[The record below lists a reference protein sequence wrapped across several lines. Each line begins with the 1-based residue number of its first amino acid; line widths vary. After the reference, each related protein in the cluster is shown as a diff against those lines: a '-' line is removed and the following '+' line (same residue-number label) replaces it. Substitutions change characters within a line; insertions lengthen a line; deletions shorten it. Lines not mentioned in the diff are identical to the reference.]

1 MKAFIDRIFK
11 KRKHDAE
18 QIEENKKVLAEQ
30 IETAIKNKIAQDKT
44 TEVAVEAIIEE
55 VKEVIK
61 KEEVKKEEVKKEEVV
76 VYPKPNHF
84 PDCNCFKCM
93 RWIKQNAK

>member
-11 KRKHDAE
+11 KRKKDAE
-18 QIEENKKVLAEQ
+18 QIEENKAILSKQ
-30 IETAIKNKIAQDKT
+30 IETAIKNKIVQDKA
-44 TEVAVEAIIEE
+44 TEVAVETIIEE

-61 KEEVKKEEVKKEEVV
+61 KEEVKKEEVVI
-76 VYPKPNHF
+76 YPKPNHF
-84 PDCNCFKCM
+84 PDCNCFKCV

>member
-11 KRKHDAE
+11 KKKKDAE
-18 QIEENKKVLAEQ
+18 QIEENKTILSKQ
-30 IETAIKNKIAQDKT
+30 IETSIKEKV
-44 TEVAVEAIIEE
+44 TEAAVESIIEE

-61 KEEVKKEEVKKEEVV
+61 KEEVKKEEVVI
-76 VYPKPNHF
+76 YPKPNHF
-84 PDCNCFKCM
+84 PDCNCFKCV

>member
-11 KRKHDAE
+11 KRKKNAE

-30 IETAIKNKIAQDKT
+30 IETAIKNKIAQDEA

-55 VKEVIK
+55 VKEVI
-61 KEEVKKEEVKKEEVV
+61 KKEEVV

-84 PDCNCFKCM
+84 PDCNCFKCI

>member
-11 KRKHDAE
+11 KRKHDAK
-18 QIEENKKVLAEQ
+18 QIEENKAILSEQ
-30 IETAIKNKIAQDKT
+30 IETAIKNKIAQDKA
-44 TEVAVEAIIEE
+44 TEAAVESIIEE

-61 KEEVKKEEVKKEEVV
+61 KEEVKKEEVVI
-76 VYPKPNHF
+76 YPKPNHF
-84 PDCNCFKCM
+84 PDCNCFKCV

>member
-1 MKAFIDRIFK
+1 MLNKLK
-11 KRKHDAE
+11 K
-18 QIEENKKVLAEQ
+18 IKKYLAEQ
-30 IETAIKNKIAQDKT
+30 IETAIKNKIAQDKA

-61 KEEVKKEEVKKEEVV
+61 KEEVKKEEVVI
-76 VYPKPNHF
+76 YPKPNHF
-84 PDCNCFKCM
+84 PDCNCFKCV

>member
-11 KRKHDAE
+11 KRKKDAE
-18 QIEENKKVLAEQ
+18 QIEENKAILSKQ
-30 IETAIKNKIAQDKT
+30 IETAIKNKIAQDEA

-76 VYPKPNHF
+76 IYPKPNHF
-84 PDCNCFKCM
+84 PDCNCFKCV
-93 RWIKQNAK
+93 RWIRQNAK

>member
-11 KRKHDAE
+11 KRKKNAE

-30 IETAIKNKIAQDKT
+30 IETAIKNKIAQDEA

-61 KEEVKKEEVKKEEVV
+61 KEEVKKEEVVI
-76 VYPKPNHF
+76 YPKPNHF
-84 PDCNCFKCM
+84 PDCNCFKCV

>member
-18 QIEENKKVLAEQ
+18 QIEENKKILAEQ
-30 IETAIKNKIAQDKT
+30 IETAIKNKIAQDEA

-55 VKEVIK
+55 VKEVI
-61 KEEVKKEEVKKEEVV
+61 KKEEVKKEEVV

>member
-11 KRKHDAE
+11 KRKKDAE

-30 IETAIKNKIAQDKT
+30 IETSIKEKVTQA
-44 TEVAVEAIIEE
+44 AVETIIEE
-55 VKEVIK
+55 VKEVI
-61 KEEVKKEEVKKEEVV
+61 KKEEVKKEEVV

-84 PDCNCFKCM
+84 PDCNCFKCV

>member
-30 IETAIKNKIAQDKT
+30 IETSIKEKVTQA
-44 TEVAVEAIIEE
+44 AVETIIEE

-61 KEEVKKEEVKKEEVV
+61 KEEVKKEEVVI
-76 VYPKPNHF
+76 YPKPNHF
-84 PDCNCFKCM
+84 PDCNCFKCV